1 MVRAFASRSVPLVL
15 LAIALMVIAGR
26 AGVAS
31 RAGERTPTR
40 DATRSIAHHQSTPS
54 HPKPKASLQGPADG
68 HWLATWGASMQPPTT
83 ADPVSEA
90 SFVHATLREV
100 VLSSIGGSEVRV
112 RFSNVYGV
120 TPLQIGDAS
129 VGIAGPDGSLVA
141 GSVRRLTFGGQ
152 PSVEIAPGAEL
163 VSDPVALALRPL
175 SRLAI
180 SFYLPHPTGPATGHR
195 GSRDTNY
202 VAGGDHVDDANDAAY
217 LSEIT
222 GWYFIDGVDV
232 MAGPRYRGAVVALG
246 DSITAGAGSTMN
258 ADANWPDDL
267 ARRLAASTGPTLSV
281 VDQGIGGN
289 RVLNN
294 TPCCGQSALDR
305 FDADVL
311 GQAGVR
317 DVILLEGVND
327 IGFSHGTNPLTVP
340 HAPVTAEQLIAGYQK
355 LIAAA
360 HGAGLRIFGSTLLPF
375 KGAGYWN
382 PAGERVREAVNRWI
396 LTSGAFDGVI
406 NFAAAVADPTDPQ
419 RLNPAYD
426 SGDHLHPGDAGYR
439 AMANAVDIPALLATT
454 PSLAAAEA
462 SHPKDRQQRLLR
474 HPA

>member
-1 MVRAFASRSVPLVL
+1 VVRAFARRSIPLVL
-15 LAIALMVIAGR
+15 LAIALIVIAGR
-26 AGVAS
+26 AGVAN
-31 RAGERTPTR
+31 RAGARTPPG
-40 DATRSIAHHQSTPS
+40 DATPSTAHRQSTLS
-54 HPKPKASLQGPADG
+54 HRKPQARLHEPADA

-83 ADPVSEA
+83 ADPVAEA

-100 VLSSIGGSEVRV
+100 VFSSVGGSVVRV
-112 RFSNVYGV
+112 HFSNAYGT

-141 GSVRRLTFGGQ
+141 GSIRQLTFSDQ
-152 PSVEIAPGAEL
+152 STVQIAPGAEL
-163 VSDPVALALRPL
+163 VSDPVALAVRPL

-195 GSRDTNY
+195 GSRNTNF
-202 VAGGDHVDDANDAAY
+202 VAGGDHVDDETDAGY
-217 LSEIT
+217 LSQIT

-281 VDQGIGGN
+281 VDEGIGGN

-311 GQAGVR
+311 GQTGAR

-327 IGFSHGTNPLTVP
+327 IGLAHGTNPLTVP
-340 HAPVTAEQLIAGYQK
+340 HAPVTAEQLLAGYQK

-375 KGAGYWN
+375 KGAGYWT

-406 NFAAAVADPTDPQ
+406 NFAAAVADPSDPQ
-419 RLNPAYD
+419 RLSPAYD
-426 SGDHLHPGDAGYR
+426 SGDHLHPSDAGYR
-439 AMANAVDIPALLATT
+439 AMANAVDIPALLASTS
-454 PSLAAAEA
+454 SLAAAKV
-462 SHPKDRQQRLLR
+462 SRPQVR
-474 HPA
+474 